1 MVCTCG
7 KEKAGEDKTKTWVS
21 SVRSQ
26 PKSKKQ
32 SLFQTMVDTDTMH
45 IKSDLKG

>member
-7 KEKAGEDKTKTWVS
+7 KEKEGEEKSKTWVS
-21 SVRSQ
+21 GVRSE
-26 PKSKKQ
+26 PKSKKKC
-32 SLFQTMVDTDTMH
+32 LFQTTVDTDTMH